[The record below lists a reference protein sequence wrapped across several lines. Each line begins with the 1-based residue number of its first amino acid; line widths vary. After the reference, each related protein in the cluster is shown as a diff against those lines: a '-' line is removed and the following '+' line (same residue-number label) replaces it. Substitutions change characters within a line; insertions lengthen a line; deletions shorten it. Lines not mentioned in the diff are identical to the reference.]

1 MEPDIK
7 WLDDP
12 QNFRVGMLPAHSD
25 HQFYQSYDEM
35 KNDDSSYVQSLNGQW
50 QFAFSKDP
58 MHRIKDFYTAD
69 CDSRHFDTIKVP
81 QHIEFA
87 GYDKFHY
94 INTMYPWEGK
104 VYRRPAYALDQND
117 KEAGQFSEAADNP
130 VGQYI
135 KKFNLNSTFKD
146 KKVRVRFDG
155 VEKAMYVWLNGHFL
169 GYAEDSFTPSE
180 FDLTPY
186 LQDGE
191 NTLAVEVFKLST
203 AAWLEDQD
211 MFRFFGIFRD
221 VSLIAQPEAHIED
234 LSIKPTLSSDLKN
247 GTLNVETK
255 MTVNKSA
262 ISAKVTVN
270 DADGNSVY
278 AESQPIHD
286 SVSLKDVSF
295 KDVHLYD
302 NHDPYLYQLNIELDD
317 KDGNILEIVP
327 YKFGFR
333 KIEIN
338 QDKVIT
344 LNGKRLVINGVNRHE
359 WDCHSG
365 RVVSVDDM
373 KADIQTFKKNNINAV
388 RTCHYPDHTL
398 WYHLCDINGIYVM
411 AENNLESHGTWQ
423 KLGAIEPSYNVP
435 GSVPQWKA
443 AVVDRARNNYEML
456 KNHASI
462 LFWSL
467 GNESYAGDD
476 MQAMEEFYKSVDP
489 TRLVHYEGVVHN
501 RKYEDVISDVESRMY
516 ASPDEIKK
524 YLDNHP
530 KKPFM
535 LCEYMHDMGNSLG
548 GMNSYT
554 DLIDKYPMYA
564 GGFIWDFI
572 DQAIEV
578 NDEVTG
584 KKVLRY
590 GGDFDD
596 RMSDYEFSGD
606 GLMFADRTEKP
617 AMQEV
622 KYYYGQHK

>member
-286 SVSLKDVSF
+286 SVSLKDVAF

-373 KADIQTFKKNNINAV
+373 KQIFKLSR
-388 RTCHYPDHTL
+388 RTISTPSEPAIILITPCGITCVTL
-398 WYHLCDINGIYVM
+398 MVSM
-411 AENNLESHGTWQ
+411 
-423 KLGAIEPSYNVP
+423 
-435 GSVPQWKA
+435 
-443 AVVDRARNNYEML
+443 
-456 KNHASI
+456 
-462 LFWSL
+462 
-467 GNESYAGDD
+467 
-476 MQAMEEFYKSVDP
+476 
-489 TRLVHYEGVVHN
+489 
-501 RKYEDVISDVESRMY
+501 
-516 ASPDEIKK
+516 
-524 YLDNHP
+524 
-530 KKPFM
+530 
-535 LCEYMHDMGNSLG
+535 
-548 GMNSYT
+548 
-554 DLIDKYPMYA
+554 
-564 GGFIWDFI
+564 
-572 DQAIEV
+572 
-578 NDEVTG
+578 
-584 KKVLRY
+584 
-590 GGDFDD
+590 
-596 RMSDYEFSGD
+596 
-606 GLMFADRTEKP
+606 
-617 AMQEV
+617 
-622 KYYYGQHK
+622 

>member
-12 QNFRVGMLPAHSD
+12 ETFRVGMIPAHSD
-25 HQFYQSYDEM
+25 HQFYQSNDEIR
-35 KNDDSSYVQSLNGQW
+35 NGQSSYVQSLNGQW
-50 QFAFSKDP
+50 QFAYAKDP
-58 MHRIKDFYTAD
+58 MHRIKNFYAADF
-69 CDSRHFDTIKVP
+69 DSSDFDHIKVP

-104 VYRRPAYALDQND
+104 IYRRPAYALDQND
-117 KEAGQFSEAADNP
+117 KAEGQFSEATDNP

-135 KKFNLNSTFKD
+135 KKFTLNSEFKD

-186 LQDGE
+186 LQEGE
-191 NTLAVEVFKLST
+191 NTLAVEAFKLST

-221 VSLIAQPEAHIED
+221 VSLIAQPEIHIED
-234 LSIKPTLSSDLKN
+234 LTIKPTLSDDLKD
-247 GTLNVETK
+247 GTLNVDTK
-255 MTVNKSA
+255 RTVNKSGA
-262 ISAKVTVN
+262 TAKVQVT
-270 DADGNSVY
+270 DADGKQLY
-278 AESQPIHD
+278 DETQPVTD
-286 SVSLKDVSF
+286 SISLKDIEF
-295 KDVHLYD
+295 KNVHLYD
-302 NHDPYLYQLNIELDD
+302 NHDPYLYQLTIEIDD
-317 KDGNILEIVP
+317 KDGHVLEIVP

-338 QDKVIT
+338 SDKVIT

-373 KADIQTFKKNNINAV
+373 KADIRTFKKNNINAV

-423 KLGAIEPSYNVP
+423 KLGAVEPSYNVP

-443 AVVDRARNNYEML
+443 AVIDRARNNYEML

-476 MQAMEEFYKSVDP
+476 IQAMEEFYKSVDP
-489 TRLVHYEGVVHN
+489 TRLVHYEGVVQN

-516 ASPDEIKK
+516 ASPDEIKD
-524 YLDNHP
+524 YLDHDP

-548 GMNSYT
+548 GMKSYI

>member
-12 QNFRVGMLPAHSD
+12 ETFRVGMIPAHSD
-25 HQFYQSYDEM
+25 HQFYQSNDEIR
-35 KNDDSSYVQSLNGQW
+35 NGQSSYVQSLNGQW
-50 QFAFSKDP
+50 QFAYAKDP
-58 MHRIKDFYTAD
+58 MHRIKNFYAADF
-69 CDSRHFDTIKVP
+69 DSSDFDHIKVP

-94 INTMYPWEGK
+94 INTMYPWEDK
-104 VYRRPAYALDQND
+104 VYRRPAYALDQKD
-117 KEAGQFSEAADNP
+117 KAEGQFSEATDNP

-135 KKFNLNSTFKD
+135 KKFILNSEFKD

-186 LQDGE
+186 LQEGE
-191 NTLAVEVFKLST
+191 NTLAVEAFKLST

-221 VSLIAQPEAHIED
+221 VSLIAQPEIHIED
-234 LSIKPTLSSDLKN
+234 LTIKPTLSDDLKD
-247 GTLNVETK
+247 GALNVDTK
-255 MTVNKSA
+255 MTVNKSGA
-262 ISAKVTVN
+262 TAKVQVT
-270 DADGNSVY
+270 DADGKQLYDETQSVT
-278 AESQPIHD
+278 D
-286 SVSLKDVSF
+286 SISLKDIGF
-295 KDVHLYD
+295 KNVHLYD
-302 NHDPYLYQLNIELDD
+302 NHDPYLYQLTIEIDD
-317 KDGNILEIVP
+317 KDGHVLEIVP

-338 QDKVIT
+338 SDTVIM

-373 KADIQTFKKNNINAV
+373 KADIRTFKKNNINAV

-423 KLGAIEPSYNVP
+423 KLGAVEPSYNVP

-443 AVVDRARNNYEML
+443 AVIDRARNNYEML

-476 MQAMEEFYKSVDP
+476 IQAMEEFYKSVDP
-489 TRLVHYEGVVHN
+489 TRLVHYEGVVQN

-516 ASPDEIKK
+516 ASPDEIKD
-524 YLDNHP
+524 YLDHDP

-548 GMNSYT
+548 GMKSYI

-584 KKVLRY
+584 QKVLRY

>member
-1 MEPDIK
+1 M
-7 WLDDP
+7 
-12 QNFRVGMLPAHSD
+12 
-25 HQFYQSYDEM
+25 
-35 KNDDSSYVQSLNGQW
+35 
-50 QFAFSKDP
+50 
-58 MHRIKDFYTAD
+58 
-69 CDSRHFDTIKVP
+69 
-81 QHIEFA
+81 
-87 GYDKFHY
+87 
-94 INTMYPWEGK
+94 
-104 VYRRPAYALDQND
+104 
-117 KEAGQFSEAADNP
+117 
-130 VGQYI
+130 
-135 KKFNLNSTFKD
+135 NSTFKD

-286 SVSLKDVSF
+286 SVSLKDVAF

-344 LNGKRLVINGVNRHE
+344 LNGKRWLSTE
-359 WDCHSG
+359 STA
-365 RVVSVDDM
+365 M
-373 KADIQTFKKNNINAV
+373 
-388 RTCHYPDHTL
+388 
-398 WYHLCDINGIYVM
+398 NGI
-411 AENNLESHGTWQ
+411 
-423 KLGAIEPSYNVP
+423 AIP
-435 GSVPQWKA
+435 
-443 AVVDRARNNYEML
+443 
-456 KNHASI
+456 
-462 LFWSL
+462 
-467 GNESYAGDD
+467 
-476 MQAMEEFYKSVDP
+476 
-489 TRLVHYEGVVHN
+489 
-501 RKYEDVISDVESRMY
+501 
-516 ASPDEIKK
+516 
-524 YLDNHP
+524 
-530 KKPFM
+530 
-535 LCEYMHDMGNSLG
+535 
-548 GMNSYT
+548 
-554 DLIDKYPMYA
+554 
-564 GGFIWDFI
+564 
-572 DQAIEV
+572 
-578 NDEVTG
+578 
-584 KKVLRY
+584 
-590 GGDFDD
+590 
-596 RMSDYEFSGD
+596 D
-606 GLMFADRTEKP
+606 GLSQLMT
-617 AMQEV
+617 
-622 KYYYGQHK
+622 

>member
-286 SVSLKDVSF
+286 SVSLKDVAF

>member
-270 DADGNSVY
+270 DADGNSVH

-286 SVSLKDVSF
+286 SVSLKDVAF

>member
-12 QNFRVGMLPAHSD
+12 ETFRVGMLPAHSD
-25 HQFYQSYDEM
+25 HQFYQSTDEIR
-35 KNDDSSYVQSLNGQW
+35 NDHSSYVQSLNGQW
-50 QFAFSKDP
+50 QFAYAKDP
-58 MHRIKDFYTAD
+58 MHRIKNFYAADF
-69 CDSRHFDTIKVP
+69 DSSDFDAIQVP

-87 GYDKFHY
+87 GYDDFHY

-104 VYRRPAYALDQND
+104 IYRRPAYALDQND
-117 KEAGQFSEAADNP
+117 HEDGQFSEAVDNP
-130 VGQYI
+130 VGHYI
-135 KKFNLNSTFKD
+135 KKFTLNTAFKD
-146 KKVRVRFDG
+146 KKVRIRFDG
-155 VEKAMYVWLNGHFL
+155 VEKAIYVWLNGHFL

-234 LSIKPTLSSDLKN
+234 LSIKPTLSDDLKD
-247 GTLNVETK
+247 GTLNVATK
-255 MTVNKSA
+255 MTVNKSGA
-262 ISAKVTVN
+262 TAKVSVT
-270 DADGNSVY
+270 DADGNELY
-278 AESQPIHD
+278 ADSQPVDDAIT
-286 SVSLKDVSF
+286 LNNVSF
-295 KDVHLYD
+295 ENVHLYD
-302 NHDPYLYQLNIELDD
+302 NHDPYLYQLTIEIDD
-317 KDGNILEIVP
+317 QDGNVLEIVP

-365 RVVSVDDM
+365 RGVSVDDM
-373 KADIQTFKKNNINAV
+373 KADIRTFKQNNINAV

-423 KLGAIEPSYNVP
+423 KLGAVEPSYNVP

-443 AVVDRARNNYEML
+443 AVIDRARNNYEML

-476 MQAMEEFYKSVDP
+476 IAAMEQFYKQADP
-489 TRLVHYEGVVHN
+489 TRLVHYEGVVQN

-516 ASPDEIKK
+516 ASPDEIQD
-524 YLDNHP
+524 YLDHNP
-530 KKPFM
+530 KKPFL

-548 GMNSYT
+548 GMKSYI

-584 KKVLRY
+584 QKVLRY

>member
-12 QNFRVGMLPAHSD
+12 ETFRVGMIPAHSD
-25 HQFYQSYDEM
+25 HQFYQSNDEIR
-35 KNDDSSYVQSLNGQW
+35 NGQSSYVQSLNGQW
-50 QFAFSKDP
+50 QFAYAKDP
-58 MHRIKDFYTAD
+58 MHRIKNFYAADF
-69 CDSRHFDTIKVP
+69 DSSDFDHIKVP

-104 VYRRPAYALDQND
+104 IYRRPAYALDQND
-117 KEAGQFSEAADNP
+117 RAQGQFSEATDNP

-135 KKFNLNSTFKD
+135 KKFTLNSEFKD
-146 KKVRVRFDG
+146 KRVRVRFDG

-186 LQDGE
+186 LQEGE
-191 NTLAVEVFKLST
+191 NTLAVEAFKLST

-221 VSLIAQPEAHIED
+221 VSLIAQPEIHIED
-234 LSIKPTLSSDLKN
+234 LTIKPTLSDDLKD
-247 GTLNVETK
+247 GTLNVDTK
-255 MTVNKSA
+255 MTVNKSGA
-262 ISAKVTVN
+262 TAKVQVT
-270 DADGNSVY
+270 DADGKQLYDETQQVT
-278 AESQPIHD
+278 D
-286 SVSLKDVSF
+286 SISLKDIGF
-295 KDVHLYD
+295 KNVHLYD
-302 NHDPYLYQLNIELDD
+302 NHDPYLYQLTIEIDD
-317 KDGNILEIVP
+317 KDGHVLEVVP

-338 QDKVIT
+338 SDKVIM

-373 KADIQTFKKNNINAV
+373 KADIRTFKKNNINAV

-423 KLGAIEPSYNVP
+423 KLGAVEPSYNVP

-443 AVVDRARNNYEML
+443 AVIDRARNNYEML

-462 LFWSL
+462 IFWSL

-476 MQAMEEFYKSVDP
+476 IQAMEEFYKSVDS
-489 TRLVHYEGVVHN
+489 TRLVHYEGVVQN
-501 RKYEDVISDVESRMY
+501 RKYENVISDVESRMY
-516 ASPDEIKK
+516 ASPDEIKD
-524 YLDNHP
+524 YLDHDP

-548 GMNSYT
+548 GMKSYI

-584 KKVLRY
+584 QKVLRY

>member
-12 QNFRVGMLPAHSD
+12 QTFRVGMLPAHSD

-286 SVSLKDVSF
+286 SVSLKDVAF

>member
-286 SVSLKDVSF
+286 SVSLKDVAF

-344 LNGKRLVINGVNRHE
+344 LNGKHLVINGVNRHE